1 MTILQAL
8 LVLNLASVAQ
18 AQDASRTFLHTGRD
32 QSFVVPP
39 GVTQLRVKMWAAG
52 GGGGITDRLDANSG
66 GGGGGFTNGIVTVQP
81 GELLTLIVGAAGETT
96 GAQTEPNYGGGG
108 RVAMD
113 WDCGFGS
120 RDPET
125 GTYPSW
131 GCTVPHW
138 LPLGEGH
145 AKHAGSGG
153 GRAAIRRGSV
163 ELATAG
169 GGGGGGEGTND
180 GFGGGGGGLAGR
192 PGGATGD
199 ATEYDGFGGGGGGT
213 QDAKGAGGTPEG
225 DQHTGS
231 FSNSP
236 LGGAG
241 GGGWFGGGGSST
253 NDKPGGG
260 GSGYVGG
267 MRAGAS
273 TAAGHDGGPY
283 VGGRGAGQKDSDYP
297 HSGVG
302 NGGGVGERGGDAAIV
317 LSWSTGVVETE
328 CPWLQPANT
337 PDDVLTCM
345 DGTTCGAP
353 GAPDWACCNDHG
365 GRGHCPV
372 TSSDRTR

>member
-153 GRAAIRRGSV
+153 GRAAIRRGIRFGAKN
-163 ELATAG
+163 AT
-169 GGGGGGEGTND
+169 
-180 GFGGGGGGLAGR
+180 F
-192 PGGATGD
+192 
-199 ATEYDGFGGGGGGT
+199 
-213 QDAKGAGGTPEG
+213 
-225 DQHTGS
+225 
-231 FSNSP
+231 
-236 LGGAG
+236 
-241 GGGWFGGGGSST
+241 
-253 NDKPGGG
+253 
-260 GSGYVGG
+260 
-267 MRAGAS
+267 
-273 TAAGHDGGPY
+273 
-283 VGGRGAGQKDSDYP
+283 
-297 HSGVG
+297 
-302 NGGGVGERGGDAAIV
+302 
-317 LSWSTGVVETE
+317 
-328 CPWLQPANT
+328 
-337 PDDVLTCM
+337 
-345 DGTTCGAP
+345 
-353 GAPDWACCNDHG
+353 
-365 GRGHCPV
+365 
-372 TSSDRTR
+372 